1 MARTAITSASIANTG
16 YNLTDSTDF
25 ATLGTGAGNGVSFA
39 YDSGTLVYLKN
50 DTGSSATFTL
60 KVPTPTTYSALSLT
74 IPDMT
79 ITVANGKTII
89 VRLNSILRQSDGAV
103 YIDCSVAGKVM
114 VLA

>member
-1 MARTAITSASIANTG
+1 MARTAITAASIPSTG

-25 ATLGTGAGNGVSFA
+25 ATLGVGASNGVSFA
-39 YDSGTLVYLKN
+39 FDSGTLVYLKN
-50 DTGSSATFTL
+50 DTGGSATFTL
-60 KVPTPTTYSALSLT
+60 KVPTPTTYSTLSLT

-79 ITVANGKTII
+79 ISVANGKT
-89 VRLNSILRQSDGAV
+89 VVLRPNSILRQSDGSV